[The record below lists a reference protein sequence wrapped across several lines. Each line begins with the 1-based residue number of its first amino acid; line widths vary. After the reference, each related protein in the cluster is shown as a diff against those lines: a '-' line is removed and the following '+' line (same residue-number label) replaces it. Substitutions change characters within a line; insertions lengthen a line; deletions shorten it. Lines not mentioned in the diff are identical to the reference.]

1 MARVTVKFVQENYR
15 KREEMVPM
23 RDGVRLYTAVYEPV
37 GAEKGAGDNEQG
49 RPVIMIRTPFPLNPY
64 GKTFSRDLR
73 SYMQFFTAAKYIIV
87 FQNVRGRFMSEG
99 EFVDVRPFAAGK
111 TPGQINGKEPGPVDE
126 ATDTYDTAEWLI
138 RNLNTNGSI
147 GVKGMSYPGFYATM
161 AAFSG
166 HPAIKAVSPQAPVT
180 DWFMGDDAHIAG
192 IAQLPLYPFGI
203 SFFKPRNK
211 QSIVWPKPVVPYPEG
226 DLYDVF
232 LEKGPSLF
240 EAVRDK
246 LPFVD
251 QMLQHPNYD
260 EFWQKRNA
268 AANLTR
274 ENALDGKFPPCLVV
288 AGFYDA
294 EDCYGPFEVY
304 RTLKE
309 QVPDTEVFLCAG
321 PWYHGAWKHF
331 WYSSIGDVH
340 FTPWSAEHF
349 REWIEFPFF
358 AHFLEGK
365 GSKPAPVSIL
375 PSGETMPEGRKARG
389 GKTTFANARPDWE
402 YGDAWPFA
410 SNEATLYANADGS
423 LTDFPVPGPE
433 RTVEIVSNPAR
444 PVPYTGDVLEHF
456 TREAFVADQRFAS
469 RRTDVAVYTGKKL
482 TEPMKVYGKVTVN
495 LSISIDKPDA
505 DIIVKLIDVRP
516 DGYQLPVR
524 IGALPL
530 RYRNS
535 FEYPE
540 PAESGKVYQVSI
552 GLNDIAHHFMPGHKL
567 MLQVQG
573 SMFPLLALP
582 AGKEPV
588 IIQIHGA
595 TVHFLCK

>member
-1 MARVTVKFVQENYR
+1 MAKVTVKFVQENYR

-37 GAEKGAGDNEQG
+37 EAGE

-64 GKTFSRDLR
+64 GKTFSKDLR
-73 SYMQFFTAAKYIIV
+73 TFMQYFTAAKYIIV

-99 EFVDVRPFAAGK
+99 EFVDVRPL
-111 TPGQINGKEPGPVDE
+111 EGPVNE

-138 RNLNTNGSI
+138 SNLNTNSSI

-161 AAFSG
+161 AALSG

-274 ENALDGKFPPCLVV
+274 ENAPDGKFPPCLVV

-294 EDCYGPFEVY
+294 EDCYGPFEVF
-304 RTLKE
+304 RTLKK

-358 AHFLEGK
+358 AHYLEGK

-375 PSGETMPEGRKARG
+375 PSGETMPEGRKALGR
-389 GKTTFANARPDWE
+389 KTTFANARPDWE
-402 YGDAWPFA
+402 YGDVWPSA
-410 SNEATLYANADGS
+410 TGEATLYANADGS

-433 RTVEIVSNPAR
+433 RTVEIVSNPAK
-444 PVPYTGDVLEHF
+444 PVPYTSDVLEHF

-495 LSISIDKPDA
+495 LSISVDKPDA

-535 FEYPE
+535 FEHPE
-540 PAESGKVYQVSI
+540 PAEPGKVYQVTI
-552 GLNDIAHHFMPGHKL
+552 GLNDIAHHFKPGHKM

-588 IIQIHGA
+588 KIQIHGA